1 MTTRKIL
8 NVTRKIEALRSNNA
22 QLEALILSYHLNY
35 NLLKF
40 LYNKLK
46 VNRPD
51 NSKLKLIITD
61 IESQLEQNP
70 ELKRI
75 LSKKN
80 FKVAKFTLVKTESI
94 LKALKSKLPANTSKL
109 LLENINA
116 NHLLSISVN
125 KAIRS

>member
-8 NVTRKIEALRSNNA
+8 NVTKRIEILRSNNA

-35 NLLKF
+35 SLLKF
-40 LYNKLK
+40 LYTKLGINK
-46 VNRPD
+46 PD
-51 NSKLKLIITD
+51 DTKLKLIITD
-61 IESQLEQNP
+61 IELHLEENP
-70 ELKRI
+70 DLKKT

-80 FKVAKFTLVKTESI
+80 FKVAKFVLLKTEAI
-94 LKALKSKLPANTSKL
+94 LKALRNKLPNNVSKL

-125 KAIRS
+125 KAIVN

>member
-8 NVTRKIEALRSNNA
+8 NVTKRIEILRSNNA

-35 NLLKF
+35 SLLKF
-40 LYNKLK
+40 LNTKLGVNK
-46 VNRPD
+46 PD
-51 NSKLKLIITD
+51 DSKLKLIITD
-61 IESQLEQNP
+61 IELHLEENP
-70 ELKRI
+70 DLKKI

-80 FKVAKFTLVKTESI
+80 FKVAKFVLLKTEAI
-94 LKALKSKLPANTSKL
+94 LKALRNKLPNNVSKL

-125 KAIRS
+125 KAIIN

>member
-8 NVTRKIEALRSNNA
+8 NVTKRIEVLRSNNA

-40 LYNKLK
+40 LYTKLRAD
-46 VNRPD
+46 NPD
-51 NSKLKLIITD
+51 SSKLKLIITD
-61 IESQLEQNP
+61 FESQLEQNP
-70 ELKRI
+70 DLKRI

-80 FKVAKFTLVKTESI
+80 FKIAKFALVKTEAI